1 MSEQS
6 TAAATTHCA
15 ACNRD
20 NPPSARFC
28 AGCGNPVGHA
38 PQKRPYAAQ
47 PNESVASFALVSTVM
62 PYASAQSARTYKL
75 AFLIGVAIPII
86 AVLLGQPS
94 FALVTAAFVVPVVF
108 ILYLYDVNLWE
119 DQPVSVVL
127 GAFVLSAVLAVGFTY
142 AWRTWLQSIP
152 GASTDAAFGVFNLWG
167 LLIPCVIA
175 PVIGVILMLI
185 GPMFLASRP
194 KFDDLMDGLTFGVVS
209 GVAYACF
216 ETLTVNWLVIGG
228 GTSSGSDIA
237 VWLPVIVNVA
247 FLKPIVYGCAVGIA
261 AAEFSGLGEGYDGF
275 SGRFVVRTVEAM
287 IILILFNGGLYL
299 TGLLTG
305 TTGLI
310 LGMVWALIVA
320 GAVILRLRTVL
331 QRALVEG
338 ALEAAARAGSS
349 KWSSGPD
356 DFCAECEMPLLVDAM
371 FCVACGASV
380 RARSKDARHASSAP
394 APASAAPDAGSTS
407 TESTGG
413 DA

>member
-6 TAAATTHCA
+6 SASATTQCA
-15 ACNRD
+15 ACHRD

-28 AGCGNPVGHA
+28 ASCGAPVGHA

-119 DQPVSVVL
+119 DQPVPVVL
-127 GAFVLSAVLAVGFTY
+127 GAFVLSGVLAVGFTL
-142 AWRTWLQSIP
+142 AWRAWLQSIP
-152 GASTDAAFGVFNLWG
+152 GAATDSAFGVFNLWG
-167 LLIPCVIA
+167 FLIPNVIVPIVA
-175 PVIGVILMLI
+175 VILMLV

-216 ETLTVNWLVIGG
+216 ETLTLNWLVIGG
-228 GTSSGSDIA
+228 ETGGANLA
-237 VWLPVIVNVA
+237 VWLPVIVNLA

-275 SGRFVVRTVEAM
+275 SGRFIVRTVEAM
-287 IILILFNGGLYL
+287 VILILFNGGLYL
-299 TGLLTG
+299 TGLLSG

-310 LGMVWALIVA
+310 LGMVWALLVA

-338 ALEAAARAGSS
+338 ALEAAAREGSS

-371 FCVACGASV
+371 FCVNCGASV
-380 RARSKDARHASSAP
+380 RARSKDARHAH
-394 APASAAPDAGSTS
+394 ASAAPQGAGDAAGSTGADS
-407 TESTGG
+407 EGG
-413 DA
+413 AA